1 MYLESTVVHV
11 QVAKSLAKFYSA
23 KGDKKKCI
31 GKSAENCKLLRLM
44 CATVQAYWSNLD
56 QTQIDL
62 IH

>member
-44 CATVQAYWSNLD
+44 CATVQAY
-56 QTQIDL
+56 
-62 IH
+62 